1 MDKLFEVKED
11 IELEDFQKLHPAIW
25 IIFTGA
31 LLYCKRNNLVCRI
44 TSIIGDR
51 EKSNVK
57 AVSRT
62 HSDGRAIDIGVRPE
76 DGWNPVHAQ
85 RLCYQLNRDYSEIA
99 AISYSDHKARAGIPK
114 SDHIHLQCRKV
125 SNDKLNKFI
134 KE

>member
-11 IELEDFQKLHPAIW
+11 IQLEDFQKLHPAIW

-44 TSIIGDR
+44 TSIISDR
-51 EKSNVK
+51 GNVNAKSK
-57 AVSRT
+57 T
-62 HSDGRAIDIGVRPE
+62 HEEGRAIDIGVRPS

-85 RLCYQLNRDYSEIA
+85 RLSYQLNKDYSELA
-99 AISYSDHKARAGIPK
+99 AISYSDHKPRAAIAK
-114 SDHIHLQCRKV
+114 SDHIHLQCRKI

>member
-1 MDKLFEVKED
+1 MLFEVKED
-11 IELEDFQKLHPAIW
+11 IDLEDLQKLNPAIW
-25 IIFTGA
+25 IIFTAA
-31 LLYCKRNNLVCRI
+31 LLYCKKNNLVCRI
-44 TSIIGDR
+44 TSIISDR
-51 EKSNVK
+51 GKVNAK
-57 AVSRT
+57 SRT
-62 HSDGRAIDIGVRPE
+62 HEEGRAIDIGVRTE